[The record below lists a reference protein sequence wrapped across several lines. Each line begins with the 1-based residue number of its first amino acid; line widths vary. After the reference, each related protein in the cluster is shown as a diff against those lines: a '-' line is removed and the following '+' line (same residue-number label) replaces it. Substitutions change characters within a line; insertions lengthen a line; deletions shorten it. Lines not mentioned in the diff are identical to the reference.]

1 MNNTEQFAND
11 PPLRAV
17 RTFEAFARH
26 GGVNAAA
33 RELDVSPSAISHQLR
48 LLEDFLG
55 QSLTSRQGRNLILTD
70 DGREYYRAIRSAFA
84 VLRSATEHVRE
95 QSATRQVTISLI
107 PMLGINLFIPRL
119 GEFLADNPAVD
130 VNVTY
135 ANHRSY
141 PSDAADISIRFGTG
155 HWPGYQSEPLIPGD
169 VTAWCSPSLLER
181 VGPINSPEALTDLP
195 LLHDEE
201 RGTWAQWFQRADVR
215 HPGALQGLLFE
226 DGQLAM
232 TAALNGL
239 GCALLREPLVA
250 PLRDRGALV
259 KLFGHALDDGR
270 AYYLCRRADG
280 ELSKEGMSLYSWLK
294 RVLMTQPLSTD
305 SSSAESRP

>member
-1 MNNTEQFAND
+1 MNKTEHLDND

-26 GGVNAAA
+26 GGVNTAA
-33 RELDVSPSAISHQLR
+33 RELDVSASAISHQLR
-48 LLEDFLG
+48 VLEEFLG
-55 QSLTSRQGRNLILTD
+55 QSLTSRQGRNLVLTD
-70 DGREYYRAIRSAFA
+70 EGREYYRAIRSAFA

-95 QSATRQVTISLI
+95 KSGTRQITISLI
-107 PMLGINLFIPRL
+107 PMFGINLFIPRL
-119 GEFLADNPAVD
+119 GEFLRENPGVD

-155 HWPGYQSEPLIPGD
+155 HWPGYHSEPLMSGE
-169 VTAWCSPSLLER
+169 VTAWCSPAFLTHHG
-181 VGPINSPEALTDLP
+181 VIEAPDALIDLP

-201 RGTWAQWFQRADVR
+201 RGTWAQWLQSAGVK
-215 HPGALQGLLFE
+215 HPAALQGLLFE

-239 GCALLREPLVA
+239 GCALLREPLIA
-250 PLRDRGALV
+250 PLRDLGELV
-259 KLFGHALDDGR
+259 KLFDHALDDGR

-280 ELSKEGMSLYSWLK
+280 ELSREGLNLYTWLK
-294 RVLMTQPLSTD
+294 RGLARSVV
-305 SSSAESRP
+305 

>member
-1 MNNTEQFAND
+1 MNKTEQLDND

-26 GGVNAAA
+26 GGVNTAA
-33 RELDVSPSAISHQLR
+33 RELDVSASAISHQLR
-48 LLEDFLG
+48 VLEEFLG
-55 QSLTSRQGRNLILTD
+55 QSLTSRQGRNLVLTD
-70 DGREYYRAIRSAFA
+70 EGREYYRAIRSAFA

-95 QSATRQVTISLI
+95 KSATRQITISLI
-107 PMLGINLFIPRL
+107 PMFGINLFIPRL
-119 GEFLADNPAVD
+119 GEFLGENLGVD

-155 HWPGYQSEPLIPGD
+155 HWPGYHSEPLMSGE
-169 VTAWCSPSLLER
+169 VTAWCSPAF
-181 VGPINSPEALTDLP
+181 VAYHGVIEAPDALIDLP

-201 RGTWAQWFQRADVR
+201 RGTWAQWLQNVGVK
-215 HPGALQGLLFE
+215 HPAALQGLLFE
-226 DGQLAM
+226 DGQLAL

-239 GCALLREPLVA
+239 GCALLREPLIA
-250 PLRDRGALV
+250 PLRDRGELV
-259 KLFGHALDDGR
+259 KLFDHALDDGR

-280 ELSKEGMSLYSWLK
+280 ELSREGLNLYTWLK
-294 RVLMTQPLSTD
+294 RGLVRSVV
-305 SSSAESRP
+305 

>member
-1 MNNTEQFAND
+1 MNKTEQFDSD

-17 RTFEAFARH
+17 RTFESFARH

-33 RELDVSPSAISHQLR
+33 RELGISASAISHQLR
-48 LLEDFLG
+48 LLEEFLG
-55 QSLTSRQGRNLILTD
+55 QALTTRQGRNLILTE

-95 QSATRQVTISLI
+95 KTATRQVTISLI
-107 PMLGINLFIPRL
+107 PMFGINLFIPRL
-119 GEFLADNPAVD
+119 GEFLGENPGVD

-155 HWPGYQSEPLIPGD
+155 HWPGYHSELLISGA
-169 VTAWCSPSLLER
+169 VTAWCSREFLQR
-181 VGPINSPEALTDLP
+181 HGPIDSPHSLMGLP

-201 RGTWAQWFQRADVR
+201 RGTWNHWLQSLGVN

-226 DGQLAM
+226 DGQLAL

-239 GCALLREPLVA
+239 GCVLMREPLITG
-250 PLRDRGALV
+250 LQKRGELV
-259 KLFGHALDDGR
+259 RLFEHELDDGR

-280 ELSKEGMSLYSWLK
+280 ELSREGASLYGWLK
-294 RVLMTQPLSTD
+294 GGLL
-305 SSSAESRP
+305 AG

>member
-1 MNNTEQFAND
+1 MNFTEQFEND

-48 LLEDFLG
+48 LLDDFLG

-181 VGPINSPEALTDLP
+181 VGPIESPEALIDLP

-201 RGTWAQWFQRADVR
+201 RGTWAQWFQRVDVR

-250 PLRDRGALV
+250 PLRDRGELV
-259 KLFGHALDDGR
+259 KLFDHALDDGR

-294 RVLMTQPLSTD
+294 RVLMIQPLSTD

>member
-1 MNNTEQFAND
+1 MNKTEQFDSD

-17 RTFEAFARH
+17 RTFESFARH

-33 RELDVSPSAISHQLR
+33 RELAISASAISHQLR
-48 LLEDFLG
+48 LLEEFLG
-55 QSLTSRQGRNLILTD
+55 QALTARQGRNLILTE

-95 QSATRQVTISLI
+95 KTATRQVTISLI
-107 PMLGINLFIPRL
+107 PMFGINLFIPHL
-119 GEFLADNPAVD
+119 GEFLGENPGVD

-155 HWPGYQSEPLIPGD
+155 HWPGYHSELLISGA
-169 VTAWCSPSLLER
+169 VTAWCSREFLQR
-181 VGPINSPEALTDLP
+181 HGPIDSPQRLIGLP

-201 RGTWAQWFQRADVR
+201 RGTWGQWLHRVGVN

-226 DGQLAM
+226 DGQLAL

-239 GCALLREPLVA
+239 GCVLMREPLITG
-250 PLRDRGALV
+250 LKKRGELV
-259 KLFGHALDDGR
+259 RLFEHELDDGR

-280 ELSKEGMSLYSWLK
+280 ELSREGASLYSWLK
-294 RVLMTQPLSTD
+294 RGFLNASVGPALTGKTG
-305 SSSAESRP
+305 